1 MGASNLDSRIAEM
14 VLNPDDSRQ
23 APRPDGR
30 KPLYVYLPP
39 DLIVSLKKVALDE
52 GRPVYALVE
61 EAVTQLLQA
70 REEAADNGGK
80 K

>member
-1 MGASNLDSRIAEM
+1 M
-14 VLNPDDSRQ
+14 VLSPDDSRQ
-23 APRPDGR
+23 STRLDGR

-39 DLIVSLKKVALDE
+39 NLIVSLKKAALDE
-52 GRPVYALVE
+52 CRPVYALVE

-70 REEAADNGGK
+70 REEAAANGGK